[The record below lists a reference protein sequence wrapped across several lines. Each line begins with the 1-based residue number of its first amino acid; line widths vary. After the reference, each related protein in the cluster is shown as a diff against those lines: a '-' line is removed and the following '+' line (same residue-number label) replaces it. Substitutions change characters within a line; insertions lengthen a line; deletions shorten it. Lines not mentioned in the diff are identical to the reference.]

1 MDECLYDYYIHDKQ
15 DHNKFKDKT
24 KLKKKS
30 TEIRKMLIT
39 TIKSLN
45 IPEEKEVLKM
55 VEERIIRTE
64 TVIAFQYN
72 DKDWFMEEY
81 RKMKK
86 ENRDMKDVFRY
97 IIIKYPMLYSVFHK
111 HKEKNRKKHCD
122 LLDCK
127 KDEV

>member
-15 DHNKFKDKT
+15 DNNKFKDKT

-122 LLDCK
+122 
-127 KDEV
+127 